1 MEKKTFHIGLCLA
14 GAVSAGAYT
23 AGVMDYLFEAL
34 GKWQAKKDK
43 NHDDTPSHNVV
54 ISVIGGASAGGMTG
68 IITAAALNNDIQPVR
83 FPRNQEEILK
93 DQPQNKFYNSWV
105 DLLDIDMFP
114 LLLDTKDIDESKQV
128 FSLINSTFIDKIAE
142 KVVQVDVNNLKPLP
156 SFIHPQLKIFT
167 TLTNLGGFCYNVTS
181 RANTTLDKYY
191 MTVHND
197 YACFQLNK
205 TEGLND
211 GWMPLDFKTKEN
223 VQVAK
228 EAAMATGAFP
238 VGLKS
243 RTLKRLSADVNANQW
258 LRHITDTNPVEGTEY
273 ITQNID
279 GGTLNNEPFEK
290 VRDVLNDITSQD
302 NPTDYNNYNSFK
314 STILFID
321 PFPSEKS
328 EPFKID
334 LGLFSTIGNTL
345 WTLVSQGRA
354 KPSEISNSINDD
366 IAGQFL
372 IAPARKR
379 NKLDGTEEAVQGEK
393 AIACGAF
400 DGFSGF
406 VNKEFRVH
414 DYFLG
419 RYNCEVVLRKYF
431 TVTASALS
439 DNEIFKDGYAG
450 VDLSKFKIE
459 ESGKEDRYPI
469 IPIFDKP
476 VSNFP
481 IPVFSSGSNWP
492 VINDNVVERFRPLMK
507 KRVQAI
513 LLNIVG
519 FSGIN
524 KFLLWV
530 GAKAVLN
537 RVGTNAAMDM
547 IKKALKRHELLR

>member
-1 MEKKTFHIGLCLA
+1 
-14 GAVSAGAYT
+14 
-23 AGVMDYLFEAL
+23 
-34 GKWQAKKDK
+34 
-43 NHDDTPSHNVV
+43 
-54 ISVIGGASAGGMTG
+54 
-68 IITAAALNNDIQPVR
+68 
-83 FPRNQEEILK
+83 
-93 DQPQNKFYNSWV
+93 
-105 DLLDIDMFP
+105 
-114 LLLDTKDIDESKQV
+114 
-128 FSLINSTFIDKIAE
+128 
-142 KVVQVDVNNLKPLP
+142 
-156 SFIHPQLKIFT
+156 
-167 TLTNLGGFCYNVTS
+167 
-181 RANTTLDKYY
+181 
-191 MTVHND
+191 
-197 YACFQLNK
+197 
-205 TEGLND
+205 
-211 GWMPLDFKTKEN
+211 
-223 VQVAK
+223 
-228 EAAMATGAFP
+228 
-238 VGLKS
+238 
-243 RTLKRLSADVNANQW
+243 
-258 LRHITDTNPVEGTEY
+258 
-273 ITQNID
+273 
-279 GGTLNNEPFEK
+279 
-290 VRDVLNDITSQD
+290 
-302 NPTDYNNYNSFK
+302 
-314 STILFID
+314 
-321 PFPSEKS
+321 
-328 EPFKID
+328 
-334 LGLFSTIGNTL
+334 
-345 WTLVSQGRA
+345 
-354 KPSEISNSINDD
+354 
-366 IAGQFL
+366 
-372 IAPARKR
+372 
-379 NKLDGTEEAVQGEK
+379 VQGEK